1 MSQIKNKS
9 VLSLILLF
17 SFFALV
23 FAYFIEYILDHKPC
37 NLCLIERMPYIFAI
51 IIVLLTVILKKFE
64 KTTLILLSLA
74 FVFGTIISFY
84 HFGIEQGFFSESL
97 VCDLEKNNSGLSKT
111 DLLKELK
118 EKTISCKD
126 VFFKIFGFSLA
137 AINTI
142 VSLVLSIITI
152 NLLINY
158 EKN

>member
-9 VLSLILLF
+9 ALNLILLF
-17 SFFALV
+17 SFFSLV

>member
-97 VCDLEKNNSGLSKT
+97 ICDLEKNNSGLSKT